1 MQDSNSKRQFKYISI
16 NTQNVKKPLFI
27 PNDLVS
33 PDRKLTKENTN
44 HHYELT
50 LAANKNDFSYFDR
63 EKFFDTV
70 IRIYNEVESY
80 VHDTTKLK
88 IVEYVNNVLK
98 IKVSCFKE
106 LKSDLLPTMIIRNE
120 ELA

>member
-16 NTQNVKKPLFI
+16 NTQNVKKLLFI

-33 PDRKLTKENTN
+33 PDRKPTKENTN
-44 HHYELT
+44 HHYDLT
-50 LAANKNDFSYFDR
+50 FAANKDDMGHFDR
-63 EKFFDTV
+63 ERFFDTV

-88 IVEYVNNVLK
+88 IVHYINVVLK

-106 LKSDLLPTMIIRNE
+106 LKNDLLPKMIIRNPK
-120 ELA
+120 LA